1 MGLTMKERKA
11 ITREL
16 SERYKEATKKEKG
29 VILNQFTALTGYNRA
44 YASYLLITHGKT
56 MKVAKGRVIKADVK
70 IKAKRQRKRYYDDSV
85 KRVLTKIW
93 MIYSYP
99 CGKRLKPI
107 LGEAVARLKGF
118 GEISID
124 RDTEERLSKI
134 SASTIDRLLREEKKK
149 YELKGRSHTK
159 PGTLLKSQIPIR
171 TFSEWDERRPGF
183 IEVDLVGHEGGDPR
197 GEFIQSLCAVD
208 IYSGWTEIDAVRNK
222 AQKWVFEAIDKM
234 RGRLPFE
241 LLGLDSDNGAEFIN
255 DHLYRYCLSN
265 KITFTRSRKY
275 RKNDNCYVEQKNYS
289 VVRKYTGYFRYD
301 REEELQ
307 ILKELYMYLRL
318 YINFFQPVMKQISKV
333 RIGSKVIKRYDTAK
347 TPYQRLLEFPQ
358 ISDTVKR
365 KLKGQYESLNP
376 AELYRHIVRLQE
388 QLIEMVTY
396 KKTERSK
403 KPVCHRR
410 SNSCYAYV

>member
-16 SERYKEATKKEKG
+16 SERYKKATKKKKG
-29 VILNQFTALTGYNRA
+29 LILDEFTALTGYNRA
-44 YASYLLITHGKT
+44 YASYLLTRHGKT
-56 MKVAKGRVIKADVK
+56 MKVAKGRVIKADAK
-70 IKAKRQRKRYYDDSV
+70 IKAKRQKKRHYDSV
-85 KRVLTKIW
+85 KSILTKIW
-93 MIYSYP
+93 IIYSYP

-149 YELKGRSHTK
+149 YEIKGRSHTK

-171 TFSEWDERRPGF
+171 TFSEWDEQRPGF

-222 AQKWVFEAIDKM
+222 AQKWVFEAIDEM

-265 KITFTRSRKY
+265 KITFTRSRKC
-275 RKNDNCYVEQKNYS
+275 K
-289 VVRKYTGYFRYD
+289 
-301 REEELQ
+301 
-307 ILKELYMYLRL
+307 
-318 YINFFQPVMKQISKV
+318 
-333 RIGSKVIKRYDTAK
+333 
-347 TPYQRLLEFPQ
+347 LLCT
-358 ISDTVKR
+358 S
-365 KLKGQYESLNP
+365 SL
-376 AELYRHIVRLQE
+376 
-388 QLIEMVTY
+388 
-396 KKTERSK
+396 
-403 KPVCHRR
+403 
-410 SNSCYAYV
+410 